1 MQSWSASPTP
11 LTSALEV
18 DVPSV
23 GRMVEAAVADGL
35 QGLFLAGTCGE
46 GPWLPNRER
55 IRLVEAASKAAGGRI
70 KIAAQVSD
78 NSVPRIRDNMN
89 DMASAGADYV
99 VIAHPPT
106 LLNATPERVAGLF
119 LESASVSPLPVGI
132 YDLGARRPLAIAEDR
147 LESVFLHPKVEFVKD
162 SSGAPSRRAVA
173 LAARAKRPGLK
184 LFNGDEFCAIEY
196 LEAGYDGFMFGGAV
210 VAAPYMRRIGA
221 HFSAGRIAEAK
232 AEDTLMKAVLY
243 GIYGGESIACW
254 LTGLKYCLQ
263 CLGMFS
269 TSASFLGY
277 PLTAECKAYIEAYA
291 AARRQR
297 A

>member
-1 MQSWSASPTP
+1 MQSWSATPTP
-11 LTSALEV
+11 LTPTLEV

-23 GRMVEAAVADGL
+23 GRMIEAAVADGL
-35 QGLFLAGTCGE
+35 HGLFMAGTCGE
-46 GPWLPNRER
+46 GPWLANRER
-55 IRLVEAASKAAGGRI
+55 IRLIEAASKAARGRI

-89 DMASAGADYV
+89 DMAAAGADYV

-119 LESASVSPLPVGI
+119 LEASTISPLPVGI
-132 YDLGARRPLAIAEDR
+132 YDLGSRRPLAIAEDR
-147 LESVFLHPKVEFVKD
+147 LESVYLHPKVEFVKD
-162 SSGAPSRRAVA
+162 SSAAPSRRAIA
-173 LAARAKRPGLK
+173 LSARAKRPGLK

-210 VAAPYMRRIGA
+210 VAAPHLRRIGE
-221 HFSAGRIAEAK
+221 HFAAGRLAEAK
-232 AEDTLMKAVLY
+232 AEDEAMKAMLY

-263 CLGMFS
+263 CMGMFS
-269 TSASFLGY
+269 TSTSFLGY
-277 PLTAECKAYIEAYA
+277 PLTAECKAYIEAYV
-291 AARRQR
+291 ARRQR
-297 A
+297 G